1 MPSVVFAQLT
11 GPMWTFMA
19 DNHSSNRLLAALP
32 IDEYRRIEPNLKP
45 FRLEYGDALY
55 ARGALIKYV
64 YFPLGGIVSL
74 LSAVD
79 ERSMLEVGIVGRE
92 GMVGLPAF
100 LGVKRS
106 TNRAIVQGNGE
117 SVRLTT
123 AAFLEECSLQGE
135 LPVLLHRFTESL
147 MSQISQSAVCFR
159 FHSVEQRLA
168 RWLLMTSDRV
178 GSSDFQLTQEFLSNM
193 LGVRREAVNKSA
205 VEFHSRGLINYS
217 RGRIKIIDRKK
228 LEQAACKCYAL
239 IKNEEFRAAHTKVLR
254 K

>member
-1 MPSVVFAQLT
+1 MT
-11 GPMWTFMA
+11 GTTELCMT

-32 IDEYRRIEPNLKP
+32 YKEYERLAPNLKP
-45 FRLEYGDALY
+45 FSLKYGEPVY
-55 ARGALIKYV
+55 AEGSLIKYV

-79 ERSMLEVGIVGRE
+79 ERSLLEVGIVGRE
-92 GMVGLPAF
+92 GMVGLPVF

-106 TNRAIVQGNGE
+106 ANRAIVQGAGE

-123 AAFLEECSLQGE
+123 AAFISECSFQGK
-135 LPVLLHRFTESL
+135 LPDLLRRFTQSL

-168 RWLLMTSDRV
+168 RWLLMTSDRI
-178 GSSDFQLTQEFLSNM
+178 GSDDFQLTQDFLSNM

-205 VEFHSRGLINYS
+205 VEFHALGLIDYS
-217 RGRIKIIDRKK
+217 RGHIKITNHRK
-228 LEQAACKCYAL
+228 LEQVACKCYAL
-239 IKNEEFRAAHTKVLR
+239 IKKEELLSKP

>member
-1 MPSVVFAQLT
+1 MT
-11 GPMWTFMA
+11 GPTELFMT
-19 DNHSSNRLLAALP
+19 DKQTSNRLLAALP
-32 IDEYRRIEPNLKP
+32 LKEYERLAPNLKP
-45 FRLEYGDALY
+45 YSLKYGDPIY
-55 ARGALIKYV
+55 ATGALIKYV

-79 ERSMLEVGIVGRE
+79 ERSLLEVGIVGRE
-92 GMVGLPAF
+92 GMVGLPVF

-106 TNRAIVQGNGE
+106 ANRAIVQGAGE

-123 AAFLEECSLQGE
+123 SAFLTECSLQGE
-135 LPVLLHRFTESL
+135 LPILIRRFTQLL

-168 RWLLMTSDRV
+168 RWLLMTSDRI
-178 GSSDFQLTQEFLSNM
+178 GSNDFQLTQDFLSNM

-217 RGRIKIIDRKK
+217 RGHIKITDHRKLK
-228 LEQAACKCYAL
+228 QVACKCYAL
-239 IKNEEFRAAHTKVLR
+239 IKKEESLGKP

>member
-11 GPMWTFMA
+11 GLTELFMT
-19 DNHSSNRLLAALP
+19 DNHSSNQLLAALP
-32 IDEYRRIEPNLKP
+32 FKEYQRLEPNLKP
-45 FRLEYGDALY
+45 FRLEYGDAIFNG
-55 ARGALIKYV
+55 GALIKHV

-92 GMVGLPAF
+92 GMVGLPVF
-100 LGVKRS
+100 LGVRRS
-106 TNRAIVQGNGE
+106 ANRAIVQGSGE

-123 AAFLEECSLQGE
+123 AAFLAECSLQGE
-135 LPVLLHRFTESL
+135 LPVLLRRFTQSL

-178 GSSDFQLTQEFLSNM
+178 GSNYFQLTQEFLSNM

-217 RGRIKIIDRKK
+217 RGRIKIIARKK
-228 LEQAACKCYAL
+228 LEQAACKCYEL
-239 IKNEEFRAAHTKVLR
+239 IKREEFRAAHTKVRR

>member
-1 MPSVVFAQLT
+1 MTDV
-11 GPMWTFMA
+11 
-19 DNHSSNRLLAALP
+19 HSSNRLLAAMPLK
-32 IDEYRRIEPNLKP
+32 EYERLAPNLKP
-45 FRLEYGDALY
+45 FSLKYGDAIY
-55 ARGALIKYV
+55 AEGSLIKYV

-79 ERSMLEVGIVGRE
+79 ERSLLEVGIVGRE
-92 GMVGLPAF
+92 GMVGLPVF

-106 TNRAIVQGNGE
+106 ANRAIVQGTGE

-123 AAFLEECSLQGE
+123 AAFISECSFQGD
-135 LPVLLHRFTESL
+135 LPILLRRFAQSL

-168 RWLLMTSDRV
+168 RWLLMTSDRI
-178 GSSDFQLTQEFLSNM
+178 GSNDFQLTQEFLSNM

-217 RGRIKIIDRKK
+217 RGRIQITDRRK
-228 LEQAACKCYAL
+228 LEQVACKCYAL
-239 IKNEEFRAAHTKVLR
+239 IKNEESLAKP
-254 K
+254 